1 MNDLEAIDALTRDLY
16 AAISFEEG
24 EKPDLDGLKGLFLS
38 PGNLINNNEENPMV
52 WDLEAFVE
60 TYRQQLSGGAVHSF
74 VEEEISAQTDLF
86 GSVAHRFSTY
96 QARFRA
102 GQSEAVILGINSIQ
116 FIKTGGAWRVVSIIW
131 NDQKEDLP
139 IPEKYL

>member
-1 MNDLEAIDALTRDLY
+1 MIWN
-16 AAISFEEG
+16 
-24 EKPDLDGLKGLFLS
+24 
-38 PGNLINNNEENPMV
+38 
-52 WDLEAFVE
+52 LEAFIE
-60 TYRQQLSGGAVHSF
+60 TYRQQLSGGALHSF
-74 VEEEISAQTDLF
+74 IEEEISDQTELF

-102 GQSEAVILGINSIQ
+102 GQSEAVIQGINSIQ

>member
-1 MNDLEAIDALTRDLY
+1 VKDLEAIALLTRDLY

-24 EKPDLDGLKGLFLS
+24 EKPNLDRLKNLFLS
-38 PGNLINNNEENPMV
+38 PGNLINNNEEHPMI
-52 WDLEAFVE
+52 WDLEAFIE
-60 TYRQQLSGGAVHSF
+60 TYRQQISGGAVHSF
-74 VEEEISAQTDLF
+74 IEEELSEQTELF

-102 GQSEAVILGINSIQ
+102 GPSEAVIQGINSIQ

-131 NDQKEDLP
+131 NDQKEDFP